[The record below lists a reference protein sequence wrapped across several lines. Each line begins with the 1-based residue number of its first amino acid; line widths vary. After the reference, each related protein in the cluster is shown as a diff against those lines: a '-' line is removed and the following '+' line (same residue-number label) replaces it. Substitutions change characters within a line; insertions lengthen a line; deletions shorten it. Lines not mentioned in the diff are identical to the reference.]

1 MSIIT
6 RGLDPLYSRIIL
18 QGYYDYEIQV
28 IVVDREAP
36 RQQVGGIPFGF
47 PSSGKRYERDIIIK
61 IKQEDDDEW
70 KFLFIENVDDN
81 ADVLFAKVIG
91 IIGDEEKAKSV
102 SFRIREQVSKGNK
115 NFKLSVR
122 EA

>member
-6 RGLDPLYSRIIL
+6 YGLDPISSHLPVYGLNEIL
-18 QGYYDYEIQV
+18 VEV
-28 IVVDREAP
+28 IVVDREASS
-36 RQQVGGIPFGF
+36 RIGGGIPFGF
-47 PSSGKRYERDIIIK
+47 PGAKGIERDIIIK
-61 IKQEDDDEW
+61 IKQEDEDEW

-91 IIGDEEKAKSV
+91 IVGDKEKAKEV
-102 SFRIREQVSKGNK
+102 SFRIQEQVSKGNK
-115 NFKLSVR
+115 NFKLSVK